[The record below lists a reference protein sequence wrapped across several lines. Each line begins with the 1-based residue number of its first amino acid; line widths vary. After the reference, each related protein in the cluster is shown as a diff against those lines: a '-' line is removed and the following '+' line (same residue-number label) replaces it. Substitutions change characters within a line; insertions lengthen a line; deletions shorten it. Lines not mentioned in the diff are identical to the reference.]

1 MRSLIVAALLV
12 FAERPAVADAN
23 PWEKNVPDDVK
34 KLANADYRA
43 ANDLFAQKAYG
54 QAVAK
59 YRAALD
65 RWDHPQIRF
74 NLAVVLIRLDR
85 FVEAADE
92 LALAL
97 RYGAK
102 PFDRLE
108 LYDQALDYQAV
119 LRARVGT
126 VEASCKLPGAQVV
139 LDGKPWFTCPGK
151 QAMRVASGE
160 HAIVT
165 ERSGYLTRTKRFVLL
180 GGDTASHDIELVRLD
195 QATRYR
201 YPRWIQW
208 SMIGGGLAIGVGG
221 LAVWSAGRT
230 QMSNF
235 EAKLTTD
242 CPLGCDLASDEFA
255 YLADRRDRARLKG
268 NVGIGLMLGGG
279 AIAIAGGIFA
289 GLNRIERVGYV
300 DVTPRPGGASAAVGW
315 RF

>member
-1 MRSLIVAALLV
+1 MRTLIVAALLAV
-12 FAERPAVADAN
+12 AAPPAVAEPD

-43 ANDLFAQKAYG
+43 ANELFAQKAYA

-59 YRAALD
+59 YRAALG

-102 PFDRLE
+102 PFDRPE

-119 LRARVGT
+119 LRGRVGT
-126 VEASCKLPGAQVV
+126 VAATCKLPGAQVV
-139 LDGKPWFTCPGK
+139 LDGKPWFTCPGSK
-151 QAMRVASGE
+151 SQRVASGE
-160 HAIVT
+160 HVIVT
-165 ERSGYLTRTKRFVLL
+165 ELAGYLTRTKRFVLL
-180 GGDTASHDIELVRLD
+180 GGDSASHDIELVRLD

-208 SMIGGGLAIGVGG
+208 SMIGGGLAVGVGG
-221 LAVWSAGRT
+221 LAVWSAGRS
-230 QMSNF
+230 QMSEF
-235 EAKLTTD
+235 EADLTSK
-242 CPLGCDLASDEFA
+242 CPDGCDLRGFPE
-255 YLADRRDRARLKG
+255 LRRQRDQARLKG
-268 NVGIGLMLGGG
+268 NVGIGFMIGGG
-279 AIAIAGGIFA
+279 ALALAGGIFA
-289 GLNRIERVGYV
+289 GLNRVERVGYI
-300 DVTPRPGGASAAVGW
+300 DVTPQPGGASATIGW